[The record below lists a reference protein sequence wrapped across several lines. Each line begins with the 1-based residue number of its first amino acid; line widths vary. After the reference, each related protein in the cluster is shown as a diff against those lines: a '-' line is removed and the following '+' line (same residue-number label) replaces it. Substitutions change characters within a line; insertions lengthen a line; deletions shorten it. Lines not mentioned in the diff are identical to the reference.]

1 MAGDEGASDIVQNA
15 AMLKKSRLQGKL
27 LRYLILVIFFLFRF
41 GRLVIKM
48 VSSVFSSSM
57 CIASCIE
64 NQDYLHRLT
73 KVNPG
78 AIRIFA

>member
-1 MAGDEGASDIVQNA
+1 MARDEGASDIVQNA

-48 VSSVFSSSM
+48 VHRSM

-64 NQDYLHRLT
+64 NQDHLHRLT